1 MSRAK
6 ALLLAA
12 LLAATF
18 GFAQDN
24 PGNGTPGQGGS
35 QKDQSSTS
43 SQSVSIQGCLSSSAM
58 GDNSFTMTQDQT
70 GKVYRLSGNVSE
82 LASHAGQQVMLSGV
96 ILSREQNSGNGLPG
110 NSGTE
115 SPGFQVS
122 GIQTISNQCPGHP
135 STKEKGTGAAGAPQ
149 NVGANGNTPQKEFA
163 AQSGVTEPVRKTKN
177 DKNLPQTATILPL
190 LGLVGLSSLVTGFI
204 FRNR

>member
-6 ALLLAA
+6 AILLVA

-58 GDNSFTMTQDQT
+58 GDNSFTITQDQT
-70 GKVYRLSGNVSE
+70 GKVYRLTGNVSD
-82 LASHAGQQVMLSGV
+82 LTSHAGQQVMLSGV
-96 ILSREQNSGNGLPG
+96 IVSGEQNSENSLPG

-122 GIQTISNQCPGHP
+122 GIQTISNHCPGHP
-135 STKEKGTGAAGAPQ
+135 STKEKGTGAAGVPQ
-149 NVGANGNTPQKEFA
+149 NVGAKGPTSQTEAA
-163 AQSGVTEPVRKTKN
+163 AQSSSLDPVRKART

>member
-6 ALLLAA
+6 AILLVA

-24 PGNGTPGQGGS
+24 PGNGTPGQDNS
-35 QKDQSSTS
+35 PKDQSSTE
-43 SQSVSIQGCLSSSAM
+43 QSLNIQGCLSSSAM
-58 GDNSFTMTQDQT
+58 GDSSFAITQDQT

-82 LASHAGQQVMLSGV
+82 LASHAGQEVMLSGV
-96 ILSREQNSGNGLPG
+96 MVSGEHNSENGLPAD
-110 NSGTE
+110 SGTE
-115 SPGFQVS
+115 SPGLQVS
-122 GIQTISNQCPGHP
+122 GIQMISDHCLSHP
-135 STKEKGTGAAGAPQ
+135 STKEKGNGAAGAPQ
-149 NVGANGNTPQKEFA
+149 NVQNKGNATRKELA
-163 AQSGVTEPVRKTKN
+163 AQSDTTEPVRKIRN
-177 DKNLPQTATILPL
+177 EKNLPQTATILPL